1 MSADLFMPAS
11 DLVEAVL
18 AAAGPSQPTVVI
30 VEEGSEVEARFAR
43 NTLTTNGMRRTR
55 SVTVVSIDERPE
67 GLAAGVVS
75 RSGPV
80 DPAQLVEAAR
90 AEATA
95 AEIGEDGAPLLT
107 APPQHSDFADPP
119 VMTGPAALTGILG
132 GLGNAFGRAASRQS
146 QLAGFAEHQVV
157 TTYLGTSTGGRLRH
171 VQPTGK
177 LEMVARSNDG
187 SSSAWAGEGTP
198 DMSEIDVD
206 SFEQNLAE
214 RLRWA
219 SRKVELPAGRYDTL
233 LPPEAVSDLMVAIM
247 LFCAGGR
254 DAADGRTV
262 FSAQGGKTRIG
273 ERLSSLPFELRS
285 DPNEPGLECAPFQT
299 VRASTADDSVFDNG
313 ISLERTGWI
322 EQGELRRLVY
332 HRAGAE
338 KAGVEPTPRVDN
350 LVLELPGA
358 SGSIMDWVGDCRE
371 RALLLTCF
379 WYIRELDP
387 VTFLLTGLTRD
398 GVYLV
403 EGGEIVGA
411 VNNFRFN
418 ESPVDVL
425 ARASAC
431 GATERTLG
439 REWNEYFRPTA
450 MPPLRVP
457 DFNMSSVS
465 PAT

>member
-1 MSADLFMPAS
+1 MSGPSLVPAHE
-11 DLVEAVL
+11 LVETVL
-18 AAAGPSQPTVVI
+18 AAAGGQHPAVVI
-30 VEEGSEVEARFAR
+30 VDDGSEVEARFAR
-43 NTLTTNGMRRTR
+43 NSLTTNGVRTTR
-55 SVTVVSIDERPE
+55 SVTVVCFDQRED
-67 GLAAGVVS
+67 GVATGVVS

-80 DPAQLVEAAR
+80 DPADLWEAAR
-90 AEATA
+90 AA
-95 AEIGEDGAPLLT
+95 AADAPLAEDAAALLDGLPLSADIDE
-107 APPQHSDFADPP
+107 APEE
-119 VMTGPAALTGILG
+119 TGPAAIAGILG
-132 GLGNAFGRAASRQS
+132 GLGDAFGRARAGRVE
-146 QLAGFAEHQVV
+146 LAGFAEHHMV
-157 TTYLGTSTGGRLRH
+157 TTYLGTSTGARLRH

-187 SSSAWAGEGTP
+187 LSSAWVGAGTP
-198 DMSEIDVD
+198 DLATIDVA
-206 SFEQNLAE
+206 SFERKLTD

-219 SRKVELPAGRYDTL
+219 ERKIELPPGRYDTL
-233 LPPEAVSDLMVAIM
+233 LPPDAIADLMVSMM
-247 LFCAGGR
+247 LFASSGREAG
-254 DAADGRTV
+254 DGRTV
-262 FSAQGGKTRIG
+262 FSAPGGGTRIG
-273 ERLSSLPFELRS
+273 EKLSPLPFELRS
-285 DPNEPGLECAPFQT
+285 DPTESGLECSPFL
-299 VRASTADDSVFDNG
+299 VAHASGADVSVFDNG
-313 ISLERTGWI
+313 MPVGATNWV
-322 EQGELRRLVY
+322 QNGELRRLVY

-338 KAGVEPTPRVDN
+338 RAAAEATPLVDN

-358 SGSIMDWVGDCRE
+358 SGSIDEWVSQCDE

-387 VTFLLTGLTRD
+387 VTLLLTGLTRD

-403 EGGEIVGA
+403 EKGEVVGA

-431 GATERTLG
+431 GTTERALG
-439 REWNEYFRPTA
+439 REWNEWFNRTA